1 MKAEI
6 KPRFHNR
13 FDIVV
18 TNVDTGEVELKGQ
31 AENMVL
37 DRIYTRLVAFSSYF
51 DQIVFGTGSGT
62 MDPTRTTLFNRVG
75 NKPCSTVELIRAFPV
90 SKWTKSIRLEAT
102 EFNGNILTEVGIS
115 ETTTSINTHAMITDA
130 EGNQLTI
137 EKTPVRII
145 DIYATVFVEFDEFTD
160 GGEWYTTLRDY
171 LAGAGS
177 VPSNTLAISTSK
189 YLCQPNVGM
198 SATATTDAVARTR
211 KLNCQFSNYAVL
223 GIEATGSRYF
233 GKTFKDRKLDIP
245 VDRLI
250 WTGVGSLP
258 VTYDG
263 EMYYEYVVSAEE
275 AAANKLFLNFKTT
288 DIEEVKVNGNVIT
301 DHSFTEFGEFNYTN
315 EEFSFLDVLVIPT
328 SYAKWTEVINNHY
341 FHTGTISSTRQCGM
355 VELYSE
361 EGFNFVISF
370 RTRQGYARSFYDFAT
385 KDKSEDAWVNYVTGL
400 GYSSNETTYRYIH
413 INTTQKYLRIN
424 CYITEGYGSMEFFDW
439 QSYLLPIMKFNTT
452 VLQEGDIVLIKRH
465 HINEI
470 PKGTNYLLNA
480 EAVLALGEGI

>member
-1 MKAEI
+1 MRAVV
-6 KPRFHNR
+6 KPKFHNR

-18 TNVDTGEVELKGQ
+18 TNVLTNEVEIIGQ

-37 DRIYTRLVAFSSYF
+37 DRMYTRLVTLGSYF

-102 EFNGNILTEVGIS
+102 EYNGNILTEVGIS
-115 ETTTSINTHAMITDA
+115 ETTTNINTHAMITDA

-137 EKTPVRII
+137 EKTSVRII
-145 DIYATVFVEFDEFTD
+145 DIYATVFAEFDAFTD
-160 GGEWYTTLRDY
+160 GGEWLAVLRDY
-171 LAGAGS
+171 LMGAGTI
-177 VPSNTLAISTSK
+177 PSNTLAISTSE
-189 YLCQPNVGM
+189 YFCQPNVGM
-198 SATATTDAVARTR
+198 SATVTTNAAERTR

-223 GIEATGSRYF
+223 GIEASGSRYF
-233 GKTFKDRKLDIP
+233 GKTFKDRKLNIP
-245 VDRLI
+245 VDRLM
-250 WTGVGSLP
+250 WSGVGILP

-263 EMYYEYVVSAEE
+263 YMYYEYVVSQEE
-275 AAANKLFLNFKTT
+275 AQANALFLNFKSN
-288 DIEEVKVNGNVIT
+288 DVEEIKVNGNIVT
-301 DHSFTEFGEFNYTN
+301 DHSFTGYGDFNYSSEDFN
-315 EEFSFLDVLVIPT
+315 FLNVLSV
-328 SYAKWTEVINNHY
+328 SSHKKWQDVINNHY
-341 FHTGTISSTRQCGM
+341 YNTGTIGNTVQCGV

-370 RTRQGYARSFYDFAT
+370 MTRQGYARSFYDFST
-385 KDKSEDAWVNYVTGL
+385 KNNVGDAWVNYITGL
-400 GYSSNETTYRYIH
+400 GNSTNETTYRYIH

-424 CYITEGYGSMEFFDW
+424 CYITEGYGSMELINW
-439 QSYLLPIMKFNTT
+439 QSYILPIMKFNTT

-465 HINEI
+465 HVNEI

-480 EAVLALGEGI
+480 EAVLVFGEGV

>member
-6 KPRFHNR
+6 KPKFHNR

-18 TNVDTGEVELKGQ
+18 TNILTGEVEIRGQ

-37 DRIYTRLVAFSSYF
+37 DRIYTRLVTLSSYF
-51 DQIVFGTGSGT
+51 DQIVFGIGSGT

-75 NKPCSTVELIRAFPV
+75 NKACTTVELIRAFPV

-102 EFNGNILTEVGIS
+102 EYNGNILTEVGIS
-115 ETTTSINTHAMITDA
+115 ETTTNINTHAMITDA

-145 DIYATVFVEFDEFTD
+145 DIYATVFVEFDDFTD
-160 GGEWYTTLRDY
+160 GGSWETTLRDY

-177 VPSNTLAISTSK
+177 VPPNTLAISTSK
-189 YLCQPNVGM
+189 YRCQPNVGM
-198 SATATTDAVARTR
+198 SATVTTDAVARTR

-250 WTGVGSLP
+250 WSGVASLP

-263 EMYYEYVVSAEE
+263 EMYYEYVVSPEE
-275 AAANKLFLNFKTT
+275 AAANKLFLNMKTT
-288 DIEEVKVNGNVIT
+288 DIEEVKLNGNVIT
-301 DHSFTEFGEFNYTN
+301 DHYFTEFGTFNYSSAD
-315 EEFSFLDVLVIPT
+315 FSFLNVLSI
-328 SYAKWTEVINNHY
+328 SSQKKWQDVINNNY
-341 FHTGTISSTRQCGM
+341 YNTGTIGSTVQCGV

-370 RTRQGYARSFYDFAT
+370 KTRQGYARSYYDFAT
-385 KDKSEDAWVNYVTGL
+385 KDNVGDAWVNYITGL
-400 GYSSNETTYRYIH
+400 GNSTNETTFRYIH
-413 INTTQKYLRIN
+413 INTTQKFLRIN
-424 CYITEGYGSMEFFDW
+424 CYITEGYGSMELFDW
-439 QSYLLPIMKFNTT
+439 QSYLLPIMKFNTS

-480 EAVLALGEGI
+480 EAVLVLGEGI

>member
-1 MKAEI
+1 MKAEL
-6 KPRFHNR
+6 KPKFHNR

-18 TNVDTGEVELKGQ
+18 TNVETGEVELRGQ
-31 AENMVL
+31 AENIVL
-37 DRIYTRLVAFSSYF
+37 NRMYTRLVAFGSF
-51 DQIVFGTGSGT
+51 FTQIVFGTGSGT
-62 MDPTRTTLFNRVG
+62 LDPTRTTLFNRVG
-75 NKPCSTVELIRAFPV
+75 NKACSDVELIRAFPV
-90 SKWTKSIRLEAT
+90 SKWTRFIRLEAT

-115 ETTTSINTHAMITDA
+115 EASTEVNTHAMITDA
-130 EGNQLTI
+130 EGNPLSI

-145 DIYATVFVEFDEFTD
+145 DIYATVFVEFDEFTN

-211 KLNCQFSNYAVL
+211 KLNCQFSNYVVL
-223 GIEATGSRYF
+223 GIEATGNRYF

-245 VDRLI
+245 VDRLVWAGI
-250 WTGVGSLP
+250 GSFP
-258 VTYDG
+258 VSYDG
-263 EMYYEYVVSAEE
+263 DMTYEYVVSSEE
-275 AAANKLFLNFKTT
+275 AAANKLFLNFKDTNV
-288 DIEEVKVNGNVIT
+288 EEVKINGNVIT
-301 DHSFTEFGEFNYTN
+301 DYYFTEFGDFNYSSN
-315 EEFSFLDVLVIPT
+315 DFSFLDVLSV
-328 SYAKWTEVINNHY
+328 SSHKKWQDVINTHY
-341 FHTGTISSTRQCGM
+341 YDTGIIGSTVQCGV

-370 RTRQGYARSFYDFAT
+370 KTSQGYARSYYDFAT
-385 KDKSEDAWVNYVTGL
+385 KDNLGDAWVNYITGL
-400 GYSSNETTYRYIH
+400 GNATMDTTFRYIY
-413 INTTQKYLRIN
+413 INTTQKYMRIN
-424 CYITEGYGSMEFFDW
+424 CYITEGYGSMTIFNW

-452 VLQEGDIVLIKRH
+452 VLQEGDVVLIKRH

-480 EAVLALGEGI
+480 EAVLAFGEGI